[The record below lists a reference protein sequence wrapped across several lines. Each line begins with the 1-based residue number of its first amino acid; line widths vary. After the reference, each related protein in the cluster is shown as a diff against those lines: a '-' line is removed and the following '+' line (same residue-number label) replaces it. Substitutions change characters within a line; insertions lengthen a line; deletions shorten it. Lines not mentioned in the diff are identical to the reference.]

1 MKKRNSYFLK
11 NVNLIDVD
19 GGRVLPNA
27 CLRVKGGI
35 IESFGS
41 GLSAEKGEKT
51 LDLKGGYLCPGL
63 IDAHCHLF
71 GNGVPKKAIAS
82 KGKSQ
87 ERLVKIIPTFFGKVY
102 LHHAAKS
109 SCKQALRSGI
119 TTIRCLGDIRYS
131 DIWAKNQINEGKF
144 LGPTLLASGYAL
156 TSPTGHGVGT
166 ISVGCSNE
174 AEYLAQIEKN
184 IEQGCDWIKIM
195 ATSGVMDS
203 LSADS
208 PCDSRM
214 SYEEIAF
221 VTKKAHERGLKV
233 SSHTENSEAVW
244 FCLQAGVDTIEHGAP
259 LNNAMIS
266 RLVNSSS
273 RIVATF
279 SPAYPTVALPAKDSK
294 YDPSQIKA
302 TKIVYSG
309 IASSAK
315 TCYEQGIPLGLGTDA
330 SCPFAL
336 HSTMWRELLFF
347 KKAVGCSNLEALR
360 AGTLGNAEVLGMQ
373 NRKGSIGVGKDADLV
388 VYTSNPIEDL
398 KALNDVKMVFAKG
411 RISKKKR
418 KYFRKT
424 ESLLDSLL

>member
-1 MKKRNSYFLK
+1 
-11 NVNLIDVD
+11 
-19 GGRVLPNA
+19 
-27 CLRVKGGI
+27 
-35 IESFGS
+35 
-41 GLSAEKGEKT
+41 
-51 LDLKGGYLCPGL
+51 
-63 IDAHCHLF
+63 
-71 GNGVPKKAIAS
+71 
-82 KGKSQ
+82 
-87 ERLVKIIPTFFGKVY
+87 
-102 LHHAAKS
+102 
-109 SCKQALRSGI
+109 
-119 TTIRCLGDIRYS
+119 
-131 DIWAKNQINEGKF
+131 
-144 LGPTLLASGYAL
+144 
-156 TSPTGHGVGT
+156 
-166 ISVGCSNE
+166 
-174 AEYLAQIEKN
+174 
-184 IEQGCDWIKIM
+184 
-195 ATSGVMDS
+195 
-203 LSADS
+203 
-208 PCDSRM
+208 
-214 SYEEIAF
+214 
-221 VTKKAHERGLKV
+221 
-233 SSHTENSEAVW
+233 
-244 FCLQAGVDTIEHGAP
+244 
-259 LNNAMIS
+259 MIS

-373 NRKGSIGVGKDADLV
+373 NRKGSIAVGKDADLV

>member
-11 NVNLIDVD
+11 NANLVDVD
-19 GGRVLPNA
+19 NGRVLCNA
-27 CLRVKGGI
+27 CLR
-35 IESFGS
+35 IEEGAIASFGE
-41 GLSAEKGEKT
+41 GLSPNKGEKII
-51 LDLKGGYLCPGL
+51 DLKGGFLAPGL

-87 ERLVKIIPTFFGKVY
+87 ERLVKIIPTVFGKIY
-102 LHHAAKS
+102 LHYAAKA
-109 SCKQALRSGI
+109 SCKQALRSGV

-131 DIWAKNQINEGKF
+131 DIWVRDQIRDGKF
-144 LGPTLLASGYAL
+144 LGPTVLTSGYAL

-166 ISVGCSNE
+166 ISVGCANQG
-174 AEYLAQIEKN
+174 EYLSQIEEN
-184 IEQGCDWIKIM
+184 IKRGCDWIKIM

-203 LSADS
+203 LSADN
-208 PCDSRM
+208 PCDTRM
-214 SYEEIAF
+214 SYEDIAF
-221 VTKKAHERGLKV
+221 VVKQAHQRGLKV

-244 FCLQAGVDTIEHGAP
+244 LCLQAGVDTIEHGAA
-259 LNNAMIS
+259 LNQAMIS
-266 RLVNSSS
+266 RLLNSNS

-279 SPAYPTVALPAKDSK
+279 SPAYPTVALPTEDSK
-294 YDPSQIKA
+294 YNPSQIKA
-302 TKIVYSG
+302 TQIVYSG

-315 TCYEQGIPLGLGTDA
+315 TCYSQGIPVGLGTDA

-336 HSTMWRELLFF
+336 HSTMWRELIFY

-360 AGTLGNAEVLGMQ
+360 AGTLGNAEVLGIAKQ
-373 NRKGSIGVGKDADLV
+373 KGSITVGKDADLV
-388 VYTSNPIEDL
+388 VYKRNPLEDL
-398 KALNDVKMVFAKG
+398 KALNEVKLVFAKG

-424 ESLLDSLL
+424 EMLLDGLL